1 MKAYRFAM
9 HFLMLEEAKWEGDNR
24 KQSALGCNE
33 VLSCCICVTSGIMEA
48 GQCFLLDYGQALAG
62 SVT

>member
-9 HFLMLEEAKWEGDNR
+9 HFLMLEEARWEGDNR
-24 KQSALGCNE
+24 KSALGCNE
-33 VLSCCICVTSGIMEA
+33 VLSCCIYVTSGIMAA

-62 SVT
+62 SIT